1 MLNFSPTYNEQT
13 DAGVEPVSYPYS
25 VNNKSSWEHCN
36 SDSSDSEAD
45 GTDEKEKVHHDLAC
59 HYGVMGSE
67 YSQIHNTSNL
77 VVFFKNY

>member
-13 DAGVEPVSYPYS
+13 DLGVEPVSYPYS
-25 VNNKSSWEHCN
+25 VSNKSSWEHC
-36 SDSSDSEAD
+36 DSGSDSEAD

-67 YSQIHNTSNL
+67 YSQIYNTTNL
-77 VVFFKNY
+77 VVFFKYY